1 MTSLGQQNKF
11 GFHVID
17 LESLGPASARI
28 KTVSTTSRILKIFVW
43 KVPLTDTVLY
53 TVYRN

>member
-11 GFHVID
+11 IEFID

-28 KTVSTTSRILKIFVW
+28 KTVPTTSRILKILVW

>member
-17 LESLGPASARI
+17 FESLGPANARI
-28 KTVSTTSRILKIFVW
+28 KTVSTTSRILKILVW

>member
-11 GFHVID
+11 GFLVID

-28 KTVSTTSRILKIFVW
+28 KTVSTTSRILKILVW